1 VDEYHSSVKKIAG
14 SHRYTLNNSL
24 PYSMPSSSITTF
36 VTALLDIGSSN
47 SEWRYE
53 FFQEVVHTGLP
64 LCVFI
69 SPCFLKRVELIL
81 ENQPHVHLFPTIELS
96 ELWMYSIWRS
106 FLNIDPQ
113 RLCLP
118 QIRNE
123 TKDTAEYML
132 ANHAKIEFIKRA
144 IEENPW
150 NTRYFAWID
159 FSLPYIFKESAATL
173 KDLERFAYGPP
184 NFPRKI
190 LAIPGCWEKGEY
202 DRVQRICWRFC
213 GGFFLGDRESL
224 MDFYEC
230 YRRFFWTF
238 LKEERT
244 LVWEVNFWAYLET
257 KSSETGLHFQWYK
270 ADHDD
275 TIITAFPP
283 EWYAIVLAR
292 IVHPSSINTLVQY
305 EYPALFNE
313 GFTPSSAAYLE
324 YDGKRYLNTRFVNY
338 RIGEDGRY
346 EIHHPEKKLVT
357 RNVVSELDAET
368 WLPLYYKVVDE
379 PVVQR
384 SGQKCRIL
392 GLEDVRLFA
401 GKHCMHFVATSQE
414 YSVDGKG
421 LVMVVG
427 DYYPNLAKMTR
438 ISAMGSPKKDSVCE
452 KNWIP
457 LGGDRFIYQW
467 SPMQI
472 GELRNGALRIV
483 KTYHTPAFMGIR
495 GSSVFLEDGTRG
507 PLIGVVHFSVDLSDG
522 RRNYFHRLLQLNR
535 ETWMPEKMTPVFVF
549 TDFDIE
555 YCIGF
560 SLDQSMYRFW
570 ISRRDRDPCL
580 VTIGRDKMGWVDV

>member
-1 VDEYHSSVKKIAG
+1 MSSSV
-14 SHRYTLNNSL
+14 
-24 PYSMPSSSITTF
+24 TTF
-36 VTALLDIGSSN
+36 VTALLDIDRGTGDA
-47 SEWRYE
+47 EWRYE
-53 FFQEVVHTGLP
+53 FFQELVHTGLP

-69 SPCFLKRVELIL
+69 SPSFLKRVGSII

-96 ELWMYSIWRS
+96 ELWMHSIWRS
-106 FLNIDPQ
+106 FLDIDPQ
-113 RLCLP
+113 RLCIP
-118 QIRNE
+118 QVRNE

-144 IEENPW
+144 VEENPW

-159 FSLPYIFKESAATL
+159 FSLPYIFKDSAATL
-173 KDLERFAYGPP
+173 KHLDRFAYGPP
-184 NFPRKI
+184 NFPRRI
-190 LAIPGCWEKGEY
+190 LAIPGCWEKAEY

-257 KSSETGLHFQWYK
+257 KSSETGLTFQWYR

-283 EWYAIVLAR
+283 EWYAMVIGRVVPPDAF
-292 IVHPSSINTLVQY
+292 VQY
-305 EYPALFNE
+305 EYPALMD
-313 GFTPSSAAYLE
+313 GFSPSSAAYLE

-338 RIGEDGRY
+338 RIREDGRY
-346 EIHHPEKKLVT
+346 DIHHPEKKLVT
-357 RNVVSELDAET
+357 RNVVSELDARS
-368 WLPLYYKVVDE
+368 WLPIYYRVVEE
-379 PVVQR
+379 PMAPTIQR
-384 SGQKCRIL
+384 GRIL
-392 GLEDVRLFA
+392 GLEDVRMFR

-414 YSVDGKG
+414 YSVDATG

-438 ISAMGSPKKDSVCE
+438 ISAMGSPQKGSVCE

-472 GELRNGALRIV
+472 GEIVNGALRIV
-483 KTYHTPAFMGIR
+483 KTYHTPALAGIR

-507 PLIGVVHFSVDLSDG
+507 ALIGVVHFSVDVDLAG
-522 RRNYFHRLLQLNR
+522 GKRKYFHRLLLLNR

-560 SLDQSMYRFW
+560 SLDVSLYRFW

-580 VTIGRDKMGWVDV
+580 VTIGREKMGWVDV